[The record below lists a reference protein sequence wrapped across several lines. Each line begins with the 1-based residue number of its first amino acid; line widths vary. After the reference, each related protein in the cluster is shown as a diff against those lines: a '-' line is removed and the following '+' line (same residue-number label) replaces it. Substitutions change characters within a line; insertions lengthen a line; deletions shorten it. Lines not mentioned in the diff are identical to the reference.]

1 MHYPISAST
10 SRRATRVAGGLLLP
24 VLGLFLSLGGVR
36 PAHAQLTF
44 TLLPTSQSGPA
55 NSTLAFSAL
64 LKNTGSTNLF
74 LNTDGYT
81 LGLPAGVSGHLD
93 DTNFFNL
100 PVDLTPGQSV
110 TAPLFN
116 VFLTSAPVGVAYSGS
131 FTIFG
136 GSNANSANSLGTQS
150 FQVSVSPPSVPEAGT
165 LPALGAGL
173 TLLTLLTVVQR
184 RRRAGV
190 PLPSA

>member
-24 VLGLFLSLGGVR
+24 VLGIFLSLGGAR

-55 NSTLAFSAL
+55 NSMLTFSAF
-64 LKNTGSTNLF
+64 LKNTGTTNLF
-74 LNTDGYT
+74 LNSDGYT
-81 LGLPAGVSGHLD
+81 FSAGGQLGDS
-93 DTNFFNL
+93 NFFNL
-100 PVDLTPGQSV
+100 PADLTPGQSL
-110 TAPLFN
+110 TAPLFSVLLN
-116 VFLTSAPVGVAYSGS
+116 SATLGVTYPGS
-131 FTIFG
+131 FTILG
-136 GSNANSANSLGTQS
+136 GPNANSSNSLGTQG
-150 FQVSVSPPSVPEAGT
+150 FQVSISPPSVPEAST

-173 TLLTLLTVVQR
+173 TLLTLLTLAHR

>member
-1 MHYPISAST
+1 MYHPISAPT
-10 SRRATRVAGGLLLP
+10 SRRATRVAPGLLLP
-24 VLGLFLSLGGVR
+24 VLGIFLSLGGAR

-55 NSTLAFSAL
+55 NSALAFSAI

-81 LGLPAGVSGHLD
+81 LSLPAGVSGHLD
-93 DTNFFNL
+93 DTNFFSL
-100 PVDLTPGQSV
+100 PADLIPGQSV

-136 GSNANSANSLGTQS
+136 GPNANSSNSLRMQS
-150 FQVSVSPPSVPEAGT
+150 FQVSISPPSVPEAST

-173 TLLTLLTVVQR
+173 TLLTLLTLAHR